1 MNKLKFYVRQW
12 IPRFFLKRRVSTSLS
27 DNQVYPNFCLKASHD
42 MTVFSTFRM
51 HPVYRAILEHVSSKH
66 AQVYL
71 NEILKYPEF
80 SSHWESFKINDKWG
94 SPKLKKYQGIG
105 HISSTTLRYV
115 KVLNDLRL
123 NFKDLSNLKIAEIG
137 VGYGGQCR
145 IINSI
150 YKPKKYTLVDIKPA
164 LMLAERYLDNYI
176 LHSAMEYKTMNEL
189 EPARYDL
196 VISNYAFTELPRM
209 IQDVYLKKIILH
221 ATSGYITYNENHM
234 ENFHSYT
241 KEDLIKL
248 IPGARIEPEVPLTAP
263 GNCIIVWGSTNI
275 SILNPVLPGVTG
287 VKKEFITA

>member
-1 MNKLKFYVRQW
+1 MNKLRFFIQQS
-12 IPRFFLKRRVSTSLS
+12 ISRFFLKRKVSTSLS

-42 MTVFSTFRM
+42 MAVFSTFRQN
-51 HPVYRAILEHVSSKH
+51 PVYRSILEHVNQAH

-80 SSHWESFKINDKWG
+80 ASHWESFRKNDIWG
-94 SPKLKKYQGIG
+94 SPRLTKYLGIG
-105 HISSTTLRYV
+105 NISSSTLRYV

-123 NFKDLSNLKIAEIG
+123 NFRDLSNLKIAEIG

-176 LHSAMEYKTMNEL
+176 LHSTMEYKTMNEL

-196 VISNYAFTELPRM
+196 VISNYSFTELPRT
-209 IQDVYLKKIILH
+209 IQDVYLKKIVLN
-221 ATSGYITYNENHM
+221 AESGYITYNENKM
-234 ENFHSYT
+234 KNFYSYK
-241 KEDLIKL
+241 KEELIKI
-248 IPGARIEPEVPLTAP
+248 IPDARIEAEVPLTSP
-263 GNCIIVWGSTNI
+263 GNCLIVWGTVNKT
-275 SILNPVLPGVTG
+275 ILTAIQPEA
-287 VKKEFITA
+287 KKEFITA